1 MPVKMWDWD
10 AVLLSRVIHCRSKDN
25 MLYKFFYYAKQ
36 NNTPVFFVAGAIKF
50 IFCIRT
56 CAIL

>member
-1 MPVKMWDWD
+1 MPVQMWDWD
-10 AVLLSRVIHCRSKDN
+10 AVLLWRVILSRSKDN

-36 NNTPVFFVAGAIKF
+36 NNTPVFFVAAAFKF
-50 IFCIRT
+50 IFCICT